1 MIFVLEIPKQAE
13 PRCWFAY
20 DGGDLLRKVAAEDPL
35 QEWEIHDCASPRELL
50 DMFDATPDMPGVNEK
65 FPGICAM
72 GEEYGWDTPLYR
84 ADHLQEPG
92 TYREAPVTPEQASEA
107 ALRARGDF
115 RVYWSE
121 SEATA
126 AFERAEDPAWA
137 GSGWRARWALRAQ
150 LIATE
155 VLADDL

>member
-1 MIFVLEIPKQAE
+1 VIFILEIPPQAE

-20 DGGDLLRKVAAEDPL
+20 DGDDLLRKVAADDAL
-35 QEWEIHDCASPRELL
+35 QAWEIHDCATPRELL
-50 DMFDATPDMPGVNEK
+50 DMFDATPQTPGVGDK

-72 GEEYGWDTPLYR
+72 AEEYGWDTPLYR

-92 TYREAPVTPEQASEA
+92 SYREVPVTAEQASEA
-107 ALRARGDF
+107 ALRARGDC

-121 SEATA
+121 AEATA
-126 AFERAEDPAWA
+126 AFERAEDPTWA
-137 GSGWRARWALRAQ
+137 GAGWRARWALRAQ

>member
-1 MIFVLEIPKQAE
+1 MIFVLEMPAQAE
-13 PRCWFAY
+13 PKAWFAY
-20 DGGDLLRKVAAEDPL
+20 DAEDLLRKVAAHDTL
-35 QEWEIHDCASPRELL
+35 REWEIHDCATPRELL
-50 DMFDATPDMPGVNEK
+50 DMFDAEPGMPGVREQY
-65 FPGICAM
+65 PGIVAM
-72 GEEYGWDTPLYR
+72 GEEHGWDTPLYR

-92 TYREAPVTPEQASEA
+92 SYRTEPVTPAQASEA
-107 ALRARGDF
+107 ALRARGEC

-121 SEATA
+121 AEATA

>member
-50 DMFDATPDMPGVNEK
+50 DMFDATPGMPGVNEK

-92 TYREAPVTPEQASEA
+92 QARRQGAHIANLEAREGLTRLRPRPKPCLGGPEDSQS
-107 ALRARGDF
+107 RRQK
-115 RVYWSE
+115 
-121 SEATA
+121 ATA
-126 AFERAEDPAWA
+126 EPH
-137 GSGWRARWALRAQ
+137 Q
-150 LIATE
+150 I
-155 VLADDL
+155 

>member
-1 MIFVLEIPKQAE
+1 MIFVLEIPPQAE

-20 DGGDLLRKVAAEDPL
+20 DGDDLLRKVAADDPL
-35 QEWEIHDCASPRELL
+35 EAWEIHDRATPRELL
-50 DMFDATPDMPGVNEK
+50 EMFDATPGMPGAKER

-72 GEEYGWDTPLYR
+72 GEEFGWDTALYR

-92 TYREAPVTPEQASEA
+92 SYREAPVTPEQASEA
-107 ALRARGDF
+107 ALRARGEC

-126 AFERAEDPAWA
+126 AFERSDDPVWA
-137 GSGWRARWALRAQ
+137 GPGWRARWALRAQ
-150 LIATE
+150 LIAME